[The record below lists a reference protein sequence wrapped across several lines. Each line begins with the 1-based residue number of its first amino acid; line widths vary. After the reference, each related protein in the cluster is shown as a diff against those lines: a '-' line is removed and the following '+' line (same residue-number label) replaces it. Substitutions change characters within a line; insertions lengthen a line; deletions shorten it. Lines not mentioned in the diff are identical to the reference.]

1 MRRFGVALLVSLAVP
16 MVIAAQT
23 MPTAGQGSEESKAT
37 VFGGFSLLRNG
48 GNTPKGWDG
57 QATFNFTR
65 FLGITADI
73 AGNYRPIAS
82 FSPLPG
88 VSASVNQSLYTFLF
102 GPTVTGNFGRSAIFA
117 HALFGAAR
125 AGSSAGVSLPIIGGV
140 STGLNNA
147 TAFAMAF
154 GAGVDI
160 GLTRHI
166 AIRALQL
173 DYIRTNFS
181 ATDALTT
188 GLSTSMSGAQNSY
201 RYSGGIVIRF

>member
-73 AGNYRPIAS
+73 AGNYRPI
-82 FSPLPG
+82 
-88 VSASVNQSLYTFLF
+88 TFF
-102 GPTVTGNFGRSAIFA
+102 RRF
-117 HALFGAAR
+117 R
-125 AGSSAGVSLPIIGGV
+125 AFRP
-140 STGLNNA
+140 
-147 TAFAMAF
+147 
-154 GAGVDI
+154 
-160 GLTRHI
+160 RP
-166 AIRALQL
+166 IRA
-173 DYIRTNFS
+173 YTRFS
-181 ATDALTT
+181 LA
-188 GLSTSMSGAQNSY
+188 
-201 RYSGGIVIRF
+201 RR